1 MPAAA
6 PQIQYRDEFIAGFA
20 QRQSLLRDAVTH
32 ETQIKGN
39 QAVFLVATTD
49 GEAVTR
55 GVNGR
60 IPAGENNNAQVTCT
74 LAEKHDVREMTGWNI
89 FQSQGNQRAIMQMN
103 TMSIINRD
111 IDKVILA
118 ELANGTL
125 DTGAAATASLSMIR
139 KCIATLQNNGV
150 PWDGQVFAVIS
161 AAFLMYLVDI
171 PSFSS
176 ADFVNVKPL
185 AGNNLPALNASDAAK
200 QGQGWYEW
208 LGVKWIVNSL
218 ITGVGTNAEKCF
230 MYHRNAIGHAVDKAG
245 IQSRIGYD
253 DRDDF
258 SWARCTL
265 FHGAKLLQNSGIAV
279 MNHDGSGLTLS

>member
-1 MPAAA
+1 MVAAA

-32 ETQIKGN
+32 ESQIKGN
-39 QAVFLVATTD
+39 QATFLIAATT
-49 GEAVTR
+49 GTAVTR
-55 GVNGR
+55 GTNGR
-60 IPAGENNNAQVTCT
+60 IPAGENDNSQVTAT

-89 FQSQGNQRAIMQMN
+89 FQSQGDQRAIMQMN

-111 IDKVILA
+111 MDLVIL
-118 ELANGTL
+118 EQLGQGTL

-139 KCIATLQNNGV
+139 KCIAHLQNNGV
-150 PWDGQVFAVIS
+150 AWDGNVFACIS

-171 PSFSS
+171 PAFAS

-185 AGNNLPALNASDAAK
+185 AGSNLPALNASDAKA

-230 MYHRNAIGHAVDKAG
+230 MFHRAAIGHAVDRAG
-245 IQSRIGYD
+245 VQSRIGYD
-253 DRDDF
+253 DRHDF

-265 FHGAKLLQNSGIAV
+265 FHGAKLLQNSGVAV
-279 MNHDGSGLTLS
+279 MNHDGSGLVLT